1 MQVNSKQKSKLN
13 SNKVMK
19 MIINILIILLGNTI
33 SALAIVALV
42 LPNNLPTGGGT
53 GIGIFANKVFGVNM
67 SVVVFCFNII
77 VFILGAVVLG
87 KKFALTTILS
97 TFFYPFILNI
107 FQENLNVGMITED
120 RFLATIFAGLLMG
133 VSLGLVFRVGASTGG
148 TDIPPLVLN
157 KLFGIPVSAAMYG
170 VDLVVILLQMSNHKL
185 EMLMYGILLV
195 FTYTIVI
202 DKVLLIGTNRIQVK
216 VISKKQQEICNV
228 VINNIDRGVTL
239 LHSRSGYQNTEQEV
253 ILTVVS
259 KREYLKLVKTIQ
271 EIDPAAFIIVSQ
283 VNEVIGRGFSMAK
296 Y

>member
-1 MQVNSKQKSKLN
+1 MQKNSKISK
-13 SNKVMK
+13 
-19 MIINILIILLGNTI
+19 IIMNLLVILMGNTI
-33 SALAIVALV
+33 SALAVVTLV
-42 LPNNLPTGGGT
+42 LPNNLPTGGAT
-53 GIGIFANKVFGVNM
+53 GIGIFMNKAFGFNM
-67 SVVVFCFNII
+67 SVVVFIFNVL
-77 VFILGAVVLG
+77 VFILGAIVLG

-97 TFFYPFILNI
+97 TFYYPFILNL
-107 FQENLNVGMITED
+107 FQRIIKIEMITED

-157 KLFGIPVSAAMYG
+157 KLFGVSVSAAMYA
-170 VDLVVILLQMSNHKL
+170 VDIFVIILQMFNHRL

-202 DKVLLIGTNRIQVK
+202 DKVLLIGTNRVQVK
-216 VISKKQQEICNV
+216 VISKKQKEICDV
-228 VINNIDRGVTL
+228 VMNNIDRGVTL

-259 KREYLKLVKTIQ
+259 KREYLKLIKTIQ
-271 EIDPAAFIIVSQ
+271 GIDPAAFIIVSQ
-283 VNEVIGRGFSMAK
+283 VNEVIGKGFSTAK

>member
-202 DKVLLIGTNRIQVK
+202 DKVLLIVTNRIQVK

-228 VINNIDRGVTL
+228 VINNIDRGVPL